1 MRERRGARAAPA
13 AGGVTSSLARDAVPR
28 DGTRI
33 VAERTTRGCVIY
45 VAGEIDIATAPQLQR
60 ALDEAIE
67 ASDDPVVV
75 DLSAVE
81 FMDGSGLRV
90 LLSTVRRARARKF
103 GVASPSAAVR
113 RLLEI
118 TGIELPTLR

>member
-1 MRERRGARAAPA
+1 MSERRGTRAAPA
-13 AGGVTSSLARDAVPR
+13 AARVTSSLARDAVSR
-28 DGTRI
+28 DATRI

-45 VAGEIDIATAPQLQR
+45 VSGEIDIATSPQLQR

-67 ASDDPVVV
+67 ASDGPLVV
-75 DLSAVE
+75 DLSAVG
-81 FMDGSGLRV
+81 FIDVSGLRV
-90 LLSTVRRARARKF
+90 LRSTVRRAGARKF

-118 TGIELPTLR
+118 TGIDLPTLR